1 MYSRYVVPLL
11 CASALA
17 FACGPRSH
25 RADVPASTALV
36 TADTTDDGLA
46 ASLDVE
52 TGDEVQFALRLTN
65 ATDKRVELAFP
76 SGQTHEIVVLDAAG
90 REVWRWSEGRMFTQ
104 AVQTKL
110 LGSEESTGYAERWRP
125 TGRAGSFTVVATLTS
140 SNHPVELR
148 RGFTLP

>member
-1 MYSRYVVPLL
+1 MYSRFVVPLL
-11 CASALA
+11 CVSALV

-25 RADVPASTALV
+25 SADVPPATAGATV
-36 TADTTDDGLA
+36 DTTEGLA
-46 ASLDVE
+46 ASLDVR
-52 TGDEVQFALRLTN
+52 TGDEIEFALRVTN
-65 ATDKRVELAFP
+65 ATDKRFELTFP
-76 SGQTHEIVVLDAAG
+76 SGQTHDVVVLDAAG

-110 LGSEESTGYAERWRP
+110 LGAEETTSYVEKWKP
-125 TGRAGSFTVVATLTS
+125 VGRAGSFTVIATLNS

>member
-1 MYSRYVVPLL
+1 MYSRYVVPALL
-11 CASALA
+11 VTALA

-25 RADVPASTALV
+25 SADVPAASAGATV
-36 TADTTDDGLA
+36 DTTEGIA
-46 ASLDVE
+46 ASLDVR
-52 TGDEVQFALRLTN
+52 TGPEVEFALRVTN
-65 ATDKRVELAFP
+65 ATDKRMELTFP
-76 SGQTHEIVVLDAAG
+76 SGQTHDVVVLDAAG

-110 LGSEESTGYAERWRP
+110 LASDETTAYVERWTP
-125 TGRAGSFTVVATLTS
+125 QGRAGSYTVIATLRS

>member
-1 MYSRYVVPLL
+1 MYSRFVVPLL
-11 CASALA
+11 CVSALA

-25 RADVPASTALV
+25 SADVPPAAAGATV
-36 TADTTDDGLA
+36 DTTEGLA
-46 ASLDVE
+46 ASLDVR
-52 TGDEVQFALRLTN
+52 TGDEVEFALRVTN
-65 ATDKRVELAFP
+65 ATDRRFELTFP
-76 SGQTHEIVVLDAAG
+76 SGQTHDVVVLDAAG

-110 LGSEESTGYAERWRP
+110 LGSEETASYVEKWRP
-125 TGRAGSFTVVATLTS
+125 EGRAGSYTVIATLRS